1 MTPKMES
8 PIVKSFSLFILLLGS
23 MDAKEE
29 KVETSNFIATD
40 LVEYAITMNQS
51 EDECYFA
58 RSNGKW
64 GQGGMTSSIY
74 TISRENGEWGAPKI
88 ASFSGEFDD
97 SDPHLT
103 LDGTTLY
110 FISNR
115 PTGPGESS
123 PDIWKVQK
131 LDDGTW
137 SIPMRLPEPIN
148 SDHTEYSPKT
158 DGAGNLYFASDRPG
172 GFGQGDL
179 YMSEVG
185 QGGFLPPKN
194 MGEQLNSITGE
205 WNLEIN
211 PAGDLILFE
220 SSQRPEN
227 VTSYGDLYISF
238 KKHGVWSIP
247 QNIKELNTSGSD
259 LYPFLSKDAKILYYT
274 SSDSLS
280 STDTNIYKIDFA
292 PILSNYGQ

>member
-1 MTPKMES
+1 
-8 PIVKSFSLFILLLGS
+8 
-23 MDAKEE
+23 
-29 KVETSNFIATD
+29 
-40 LVEYAITMNQS
+40 MNAA
-51 EDECYFA
+51 EDEYHFVQ
-58 RSNGKW
+58 SDGKW
-64 GQGGMTSSIY
+64 GQGGMESTIY
-74 TISRENGEWGAPKI
+74 VVSKNDGEWGTPRI
-88 ASFSGEFDD
+88 ALFSGEFDD

-115 PTGPGESS
+115 PSGPEESS

-131 LDDGTW
+131 LDNGTW
-137 SIPMRLPEPIN
+137 DKPVRLPEPIN

-158 DGAGNLYFASDRPG
+158 DSAGNLYFASDRPG

-179 YMSEVG
+179 YMSALGET
-185 QGGFLPPKN
+185 GFLPPEN
-194 MGEQLNSITGE
+194 MGGRLNSITGE

-211 PAGDLILFE
+211 PEGDLIIFE
-220 SSQRPEN
+220 ASQRPEN
-227 VTSYGDLYISF
+227 ITSYGDLYISF
-238 KKHGVWSIP
+238 KKHGVWSLP

-259 LYPFLSKDAKILYYT
+259 LYPFLSKDAETLYYT

-292 PILSNYGQ
+292 PILSNYKQ